1 MLQTTINKHF
11 FISDKVLKLV
21 NNKRKYPPLI
31 NFLIILVKV

>member
-21 NNKRKYPPLI
+21 NNKRPPLI